1 MAGQAHRGSRDREQS
16 SPLDSRLAL
25 AAARGAATGAD
36 TFTAASNPAVA
47 TPSATPSP
55 RAMWRLLQMKG
66 MSPDEAAN
74 LTAFLYG
81 LPTTDLHWSVTQLS
95 KLLFLRSMRQAGR
108 FGQNDGSV
116 PLSH

>member
-1 MAGQAHRGSRDREQS
+1 
-16 SPLDSRLAL
+16 
-25 AAARGAATGAD
+25 
-36 TFTAASNPAVA
+36 
-47 TPSATPSP
+47 
-55 RAMWRLLQMKG
+55 MWRLLQMKG

-81 LPTTDLHWSVTQLS
+81 LPTTNLHWSVTQLN